1 MTAAALTDDSTL
13 QNMGPAEPH
22 PLTGINSYRSWIEI
36 AARILQVS
44 RQPSGE
50 IKTHVMYRANLTY
63 GQLGKYLQ
71 YLTDRGLLENVNDR
85 YRTTSKGFNFLAQYS
100 QLQGYLNDVNV

>member
-1 MTAAALTDDSTL
+1 
-13 QNMGPAEPH
+13 
-22 PLTGINSYRSWIEI
+22 
-36 AARILQVS
+36 
-44 RQPSGE
+44 
-50 IKTHVMYRANLTY
+50 MYRANLTY